1 MKLTIT
7 PDIAQCGT
15 EAIRTAIIDQAI
27 QFSLN
32 AGVPVEHARKWSAI
46 LSGPHAPALLL
57 TSVCHL
63 TDITGYAESN
73 GLMLDQVSGY
83 VTIQPRDGRAIYR
96 IQPDMNTEQHL
107 FLLAVERIGSLT
119 ANGSTRFWS
128 YSLVLLETTSEV
140 PLCLGLDL
148 LFDGEF
154 YRFNTSSRL
163 YRVPRFNAATRSME
177 WFDRLATLSLP
188 TNVMGVAGDAAMEDG
203 MPILEA
209 RQNRQPRLE
218 RLAAAPLPRAVSRPS
233 LSTVPPP
240 LVEAGAGLVGNG
252 AGPDPYVSQ

>member
-1 MKLTIT
+1 MKLTTT
-7 PDIAQCGT
+7 PDVVQLGT
-15 EAIRTAIIDQAI
+15 EAIRTSVIDHAVQYT
-27 QFSLN
+27 LN

-46 LSGPHAPALLL
+46 LAGPHAPALLL
-57 TSVCHL
+57 TPTCFIIHV
-63 TDITGYAESN
+63 TGYADSH
-73 GLMLDQVSGY
+73 GLMLDRVSGF
-83 VTIQPRDGRAIYR
+83 VTVQPRDGRAIYR
-96 IQPDMNTEQHL
+96 IQPDANAEQHL

-119 ANGSTRFWS
+119 ASGSTRFWS

-188 TNVMGVAGDAAMEDG
+188 TNVMGVAGDAAMDDG

-218 RLAAAPLPRAVSRPS
+218 RLSAAPLARAVSRPT
-233 LSTVPPP
+233 LYTVPPP
-240 LVEAGAGLVGNG
+240 LVEAGTGVVGNG
-252 AGPDPYVSQ
+252 AGSDPYVSP